1 MSIVYAH
8 PSIKSEDEPSV
19 VRINDFVERIVR
31 AAYPGAHFVEFF
43 TWMKYL
49 PEWAAK
55 WKREAM
61 NWYRHDSIFFVS
73 LYNDVQ
79 KRVVCFSL
87 EFKQRSSERP
97 CYLCRRLVMNVQVSR
112 HTWCNKEIDTV

>member
-79 KRVVCFSL
+79 KRVVCFRWSL
-87 EFKQRSSERP
+87 NNDH
-97 CYLCRRLVMNVQVSR
+97 LNDLVIYVGG
-112 HTWCNKEIDTV
+112 W